1 MKVWNGY
8 GSEHSMNL
16 VMVGQFKSIESA
28 EKAKELIDNLKDG
41 LYDKIDVDVENRL
54 TRFPDEVMELLRG
67 LDFYDLRPSELGQ
80 FLYDNSVEIEGDKII
95 FKTEESDVSAFLK
108 ILVHKGAKVQ
118 VYTAHEYPDEEY
130 GRGK

>member
-54 TRFPDEVMELLRG
+54 TRFPDEVMELLKG
-67 LDFYDLRPSELGQ
+67 LDFYDLRPSELEQ

>member
-8 GSEHSMNL
+8 WSEHSMNL

-67 LDFYDLRPSELGQ
+67 LNFYDLRPSELEQ

>member
-16 VMVGQFKSIESA
+16 VMVGQFKSIEDA
-28 EKAKELIDNLKDG
+28 EQAKELIDNLKDG
-41 LYDKIDVDVENRL
+41 LYDKIDVNLDKRL
-54 TRFPDEVMELLRG
+54 TRVPEDVMGLLRDQG
-67 LDFYDLRPSELGQ
+67 FYELHPSELEQ
-80 FLYDNSVEIEGDKII
+80 FLYDNSVDLEGDKII

-118 VYTAHEYPDEEY
+118 VYTAHDYPDEEH

>member
-1 MKVWNGY
+1 MKIWNGY

-41 LYDKIDVDVENRL
+41 LSDIIDVDIENPY
-54 TRFPDEVMELLRG
+54 TRYPEEAKELLRA
-67 LDFYDLRPSELGQ
+67 LNFVELRPSELEQ

-118 VYTAHEYPDEEY
+118 VYTAHEYPYEEY

>member
-67 LDFYDLRPSELGQ
+67 LDFYDLRPSELEQ

>member
-54 TRFPDEVMELLRG
+54 TRFPDDVMDLLRG
-67 LDFYDLRPSELGQ
+67 LDFYDLRPSELEQ
-80 FLYDNSVEIEGDKII
+80 FLYDNSIEIEDDKII
-95 FKTEESDVSAFLK
+95 FKTDESDVSAFLK

-118 VYTAHEYPDEEY
+118 VYSAHDHPDEEY